1 MAAVVFALV
10 LAGLLFWLE
19 QESCVHS
26 LDDLQGLLE
35 TEDFLAEADQP
46 VNLRLTV
53 RNSGPHWKS
62 FAALRL
68 HLGRELTPCSMDHLT
83 RDCAGQGH
91 TVRCTAWLRPQ
102 QEASFKVAVR
112 VGQRGRYVLEPLQL
126 IGGDLL
132 GLKTQSRTER
142 GFHELV
148 VPPRECDLP
157 ELDGLMGGFLGGISV
172 NRYLYEDPILT
183 AGYREYT
190 SGDPMRAISWKQSV
204 RGRGLMVKKFD
215 YTTEPRVVVLVHADS
230 SRYTQ
235 PERVERCYSM
245 ARTVCRM
252 LEEKAVSYRF
262 ALNATFDLLMN
273 ATVTAGDE
281 WKKPLEVPQGYG
293 PEHFRR
299 VLEMLGR
306 ATGQT
311 AQPCREFCA
320 RYYHAQ
326 EQTSCIFLTTEPE
339 AEARACL
346 NPMPGVRLLV
356 LTPECVQQ
364 RGEEGPV

>member
-1 MAAVVFALV
+1 M
-10 LAGLLFWLE
+10 
-19 QESCVHS
+19 
-26 LDDLQGLLE
+26 
-35 TEDFLAEADQP
+35 
-46 VNLRLTV
+46 
-53 RNSGPHWKS
+53 
-62 FAALRL
+62 
-68 HLGRELTPCSMDHLT
+68 
-83 RDCAGQGH
+83 
-91 TVRCTAWLRPQ
+91 
-102 QEASFKVAVR
+102 
-112 VGQRGRYVLEPLQL
+112 EPLQL

-235 PERVERCYSM
+235 PERVEQCYSM

-299 VLEMLGR
+299 MLEMLGR

>member
-252 LEEKAVSYRF
+252 QGSAVR
-262 ALNATFDLLMN
+262 
-273 ATVTAGDE
+273 
-281 WKKPLEVPQGYG
+281 
-293 PEHFRR
+293 
-299 VLEMLGR
+299 
-306 ATGQT
+306 
-311 AQPCREFCA
+311 
-320 RYYHAQ
+320 
-326 EQTSCIFLTTEPE
+326 
-339 AEARACL
+339 
-346 NPMPGVRLLV
+346 
-356 LTPECVQQ
+356 
-364 RGEEGPV
+364 

>member
-132 GLKTQSRTER
+132 GLKMQSRTER
-142 GFHELV
+142 GFHEFV
-148 VPPRECDLP
+148 VPPKECDLP

-190 SGDPMRAISWKQSV
+190 SGDPMRSISWKQSA

-215 YTTEPRVVVLVHADS
+215 YTTEPRVLVLVHADDADG
-230 SRYTQ
+230 Q
-235 PERVERCYSM
+235 AEAVEKCYSM
-245 ARTVCRM
+245 ARTACRM
-252 LEEKAVSYRF
+252 LEDKAVAYQF
-262 ALNATFDLLMN
+262 VVNASFDLLMN
-273 ATVTAGDE
+273 HAFSDGGWNA
-281 WKKPLEVPQGYG
+281 PLDVPQGYG

-306 ATGQT
+306 ANGQ
-311 AQPCREFCA
+311 PA
-320 RYYHAQ
+320 RSCEAFFGKYLRLQ
-326 EQTSCIFLTTEPE
+326 EQQSIIILTNEPE
-339 AEARACL
+339 VVRGAL
-346 NPMPGVRLLV
+346 PPLPGIEPLI
-356 LTPECVQQ
+356 LTPEEV
-364 RGEEGPV
+364 GET

>member
-1 MAAVVFALV
+1 MVRKKGETQCVGFVASFLDDAYTLEGEPILESAAALLGQVLLDPATENGVFRADYVAGEKANLLDRIRGQINDKRVYASHRLAQVMCREEAFGVDKLGDETSAASVTPDSLWQRYQALLNTAAVEVYY
-10 LAGLLFWLE
+10 
-19 QESCVHS
+19 
-26 LDDLQGLLE
+26 
-35 TEDFLAEADQP
+35 
-46 VNLRLTV
+46 
-53 RNSGPHWKS
+53 SGS
-62 FAALRL
+62 A
-68 HLGRELTPCSMDHLT
+68 
-83 RDCAGQGH
+83 
-91 TVRCTAWLRPQ
+91 
-102 QEASFKVAVR
+102 
-112 VGQRGRYVLEPLQL
+112 
-126 IGGDLL
+126 
-132 GLKTQSRTER
+132 
-142 GFHELV
+142 
-148 VPPRECDLP
+148 
-157 ELDGLMGGFLGGISV
+157 
-172 NRYLYEDPILT
+172 
-183 AGYREYT
+183 
-190 SGDPMRAISWKQSV
+190 
-204 RGRGLMVKKFD
+204 
-215 YTTEPRVVVLVHADS
+215 
-230 SRYTQ
+230 Q

-299 VLEMLGR
+299 MLEMLGR

>member
-1 MAAVVFALV
+1 
-10 LAGLLFWLE
+10 
-19 QESCVHS
+19 
-26 LDDLQGLLE
+26 
-35 TEDFLAEADQP
+35 
-46 VNLRLTV
+46 
-53 RNSGPHWKS
+53 
-62 FAALRL
+62 
-68 HLGRELTPCSMDHLT
+68 
-83 RDCAGQGH
+83 
-91 TVRCTAWLRPQ
+91 
-102 QEASFKVAVR
+102 
-112 VGQRGRYVLEPLQL
+112 
-126 IGGDLL
+126 
-132 GLKTQSRTER
+132 
-142 GFHELV
+142 
-148 VPPRECDLP
+148 
-157 ELDGLMGGFLGGISV
+157 
-172 NRYLYEDPILT
+172 
-183 AGYREYT
+183 
-190 SGDPMRAISWKQSV
+190 
-204 RGRGLMVKKFD
+204 MVKKFD

-299 VLEMLGR
+299 MLEMLGR

-364 RGEEGPV
+364 RGEEGLV

>member
-68 HLGRELTPCSMDHLT
+68 HLGREFTPCSMDHLT

-262 ALNATFDLLMN
+262 ALLSLI
-273 ATVTAGDE
+273 
-281 WKKPLEVPQGYG
+281 
-293 PEHFRR
+293 H
-299 VLEMLGR
+299 
-306 ATGQT
+306 
-311 AQPCREFCA
+311 
-320 RYYHAQ
+320 
-326 EQTSCIFLTTEPE
+326 I
-339 AEARACL
+339 
-346 NPMPGVRLLV
+346 
-356 LTPECVQQ
+356 
-364 RGEEGPV
+364 

>member
-230 SRYTQ
+230 SCYTQ

-281 WKKPLEVPQGYG
+281 WKSRWKC
-293 PEHFRR
+293 RR
-299 VLEMLGR
+299 GTDQNISAACWKCWAAPPGR
-306 ATGQT
+306 PPSPAGSSAPGIIT
-311 AQPCREFCA
+311 R
-320 RYYHAQ
+320 R
-326 EQTSCIFLTTEPE
+326 SR
-339 AEARACL
+339 RAASS
-346 NPMPGVRLLV
+346 
-356 LTPECVQQ
+356 
-364 RGEEGPV
+364 

>member
-19 QESCVHS
+19 QESCAHS

-35 TEDFLAEADQP
+35 TEDFLTEADQP

-53 RNSGPHWKS
+53 RNSGPHWKP

-83 RDCAGQGH
+83 KDRVGPGH

-102 QEASFKVAVR
+102 QEASFEVPVR
-112 VGQRGRYVLEPLQL
+112 IGQRGRYVLEPLQL

-132 GLKTQSRTER
+132 GLKEQSRTER

-190 SGDPMRAISWKQSV
+190 SGDPMRAISWKQSA

-230 SRYTQ
+230 PRYTQ
-235 PERVERCYSM
+235 PERVELCYSM

-293 PEHFRR
+293 PEHFCR

-306 ATGQT
+306 ATGQA

-320 RYYHAQ
+320 RYYHPQ

-346 NPMPGVRLLV
+346 NPMPGVQLLV
-356 LTPECVQQ
+356 LTPEMAQK
-364 RGEEGPV
+364 REEEGTV

>member
-1 MAAVVFALV
+1 MAITVKEYKVPSSDGIHTLWGQVYLPEGEPVGYLHVVHGMTEHIRRYDPFMRHFA
-10 LAGLLFWLE
+10 
-19 QESCVHS
+19 
-26 LDDLQGLLE
+26 
-35 TEDFLAEADQP
+35 
-46 VNLRLTV
+46 
-53 RNSGPHWKS
+53 
-62 FAALRL
+62 
-68 HLGRELTPCSMDHLT
+68 
-83 RDCAGQGH
+83 
-91 TVRCTAWLRPQ
+91 
-102 QEASFKVAVR
+102 
-112 VGQRGRYVLEPLQL
+112 
-126 IGGDLL
+126 
-132 GLKTQSRTER
+132 ER
-142 GFHELV
+142 GFLVFGYDHLGHGYTAAGEEELGYIADKDGWQRLADDV
-148 VPPRECDLP
+148 GVYAASVKAAYPLEGKPYYLMGHSMGSFYARQYLCEWGS
-157 ELDGLMGGFLGGISV
+157 ELDGAILMG
-172 NRYLYEDPILT
+172 T
-183 AGYREYT
+183 GYQ
-190 SGDPMRAISWKQSV
+190 PKA
-204 RGRGLMVKKFD
+204 
-215 YTTEPRVVVLVHADS
+215 LV
-230 SRYTQ
+230 TL
-235 PERVERCYSM
+235 

-299 VLEMLGR
+299 TLEMLGR

>member
-132 GLKTQSRTER
+132 GLKTQSRTEQ
-142 GFHELV
+142 
-148 VPPRECDLP
+148 
-157 ELDGLMGGFLGGISV
+157 I
-172 NRYLYEDPILT
+172 
-183 AGYREYT
+183 
-190 SGDPMRAISWKQSV
+190 
-204 RGRGLMVKKFD
+204 
-215 YTTEPRVVVLVHADS
+215 
-230 SRYTQ
+230 
-235 PERVERCYSM
+235 
-245 ARTVCRM
+245 
-252 LEEKAVSYRF
+252 
-262 ALNATFDLLMN
+262 
-273 ATVTAGDE
+273 
-281 WKKPLEVPQGYG
+281 
-293 PEHFRR
+293 
-299 VLEMLGR
+299 GR
-306 ATGQT
+306 A
-311 AQPCREFCA
+311 
-320 RYYHAQ
+320 H
-326 EQTSCIFLTTEPE
+326 
-339 AEARACL
+339 
-346 NPMPGVRLLV
+346 V
-356 LTPECVQQ
+356 
-364 RGEEGPV
+364 